1 MNPAHLYLGREE
13 AATMVRHPY
22 VSPIFA
28 ESFEG
33 LPPLLIQSGGCES
46 LRDEINDL
54 VSKIGATRTTLVHH
68 EEYEVDIY
76 KDHAV
81 DQIVVS
87 SCIP

>member
-54 VSKIGATRTTLVHH
+54 VSKIGATKTTLVHH
-68 EEYEVDIY
+68 EEYEVD

-87 SCIP
+87 LCIS